1 MLRCDCW
8 YVVCVMVMLLFV
20 CGVLAGM
27 ALAALVWIGAST
39 AVLIVGLGLVL
50 LLCGLLSSALAFLIT
65 APDGSSDEP
74 VFRTGR
80 AR

>member
-1 MLRCDCW
+1 MIGCQCW
-8 YVVCVMVMLLFV
+8 FVVCVMVMLFFV
-20 CGVLAGM
+20 TGVLGGM

-39 AVLIVGLGLVL
+39 AALIVGLGLVL

>member
-1 MLRCDCW
+1 M
-8 YVVCVMVMLLFV
+8 VVLLFV
-20 CGVLAGM
+20 TGVLAGM

-39 AVLIVGLGLVL
+39 AALIVGVGLLL
-50 LLCGLLSSALAFLIT
+50 LLCSLLSSALAFLIT
-65 APDGSSDEP
+65 APDTSSDEP